1 MAFPNSSADTP
12 FVEYRQ
18 AVRLLNE
25 FQFFAGNV
33 LIPTV
38 GLRFD
43 RSVPALM
50 LLRADLLGNQ
60 PQGVSTSSLAASFR
74 HPRETIR
81 RAMLELQALGLIE
94 RAEKGWRLSRSSASA
109 GLLEA
114 VSQEILRHFGHFI
127 QGLAPTGV
135 LPDADVQEASAEARL
150 IAALDIYLSIFDF
163 NMLSLRDCRELYVLG
178 GIAILETSRVT
189 HSPELANRF
198 SLPDTLPPPSL
209 TLPVT
214 LRQVSSW
221 HGFPASSVWRS
232 AIRLEQRGAL
242 KRDGGGYRVG
252 DAFTATPE
260 SRRWAVP
267 MLQYV
272 RRRLADCAG

>member
-1 MAFPNSSADTP
+1 MALSDSSADTP
-12 FVEYRQ
+12 FLEYRQ
-18 AVRLLNE
+18 AIRLLNE
-25 FQFFAGNV
+25 FQFFTGNV

-81 RAMLELQALGLIE
+81 RAMLELQALGLVE

-109 GLLEA
+109 ALLEA

-135 LPDADVQEASAEARL
+135 LPDADVQKASAEARL
-150 IAALDIYLSIFDF
+150 IAALDIYLSAFDF
-163 NMLSLRDCRELYVLG
+163 NMLSLSECRELYLLV
-178 GIAILETSRVT
+178 GISIMEMSIVT
-189 HSPELANRF
+189 HSRELAARYA
-198 SLPDTLPPPSL
+198 SPDTLPPHAL
-209 TLPVT
+209 TMPVT
-214 LRQVSSW
+214 LKQVASW
-221 HGFPASSVWRS
+221 HGFPASSVWR
-232 AIRLEQRGAL
+232 AARRLEQRGAL
-242 KRDGGGYRVG
+242 KRDGAGYRVG
-252 DAFTATPE
+252 DVFVATPE

-272 RRRLADCAG
+272 RRCLADCAG